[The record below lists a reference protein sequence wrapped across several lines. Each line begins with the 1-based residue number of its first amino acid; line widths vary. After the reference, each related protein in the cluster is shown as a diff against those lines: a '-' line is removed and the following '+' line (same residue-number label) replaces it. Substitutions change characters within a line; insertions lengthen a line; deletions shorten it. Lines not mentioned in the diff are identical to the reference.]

1 MTQATSAAHRM
12 MLKLLNLT
20 FLRISEVTQANVG
33 ARDVP
38 YKRPRWRVNDGNAG
52 IKSREIPLAISGKR

>member
-1 MTQATSAAHRM
+1 M

>member
-1 MTQATSAAHRM
+1 M

-38 YKRPRWRVNDGNAG
+38 YKRPNSVSTTGTAG
-52 IKSREIPLAISGKR
+52 IKSQEIPLAISGKR